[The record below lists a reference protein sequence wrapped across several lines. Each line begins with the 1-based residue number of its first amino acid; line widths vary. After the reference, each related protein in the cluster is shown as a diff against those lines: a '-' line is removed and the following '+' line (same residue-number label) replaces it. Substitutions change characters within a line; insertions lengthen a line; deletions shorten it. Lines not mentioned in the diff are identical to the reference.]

1 MFPVLLLVAVNG
13 YILWKAPNSTKP
25 KPSPKNKKVEK
36 EEDKYIVYGTMS
48 CGWTRKQ
55 LDYMKQKKIPYEFV
69 DCEKEPE
76 KCKDLPGYPGI
87 KFPDGTKKVGY
98 TEV

>member
-1 MFPVLLLVAVNG
+1 MFPVLLLLAVNG
-13 YILWKAPNSTKP
+13 YILWKAPNSAKP
-25 KPSPKNKKVEK
+25 KPSTNKKTGEK
-36 EEDKYIVYGTMS
+36 QEGKYVVYGTMS

-55 LDYMKQKKIPYEFV
+55 LDYMKQKNIPYEFV
-69 DCEKEPE
+69 DCDKEPE
-76 KCKDLPGYPGI
+76 KCKGLPGFPGI

>member
-25 KPSPKNKKVEK
+25 KPSTNKKTGEK
-36 EEDKYIVYGTMS
+36 QEGKYVVYGKMS
-48 CGWTRKQ
+48 CGWSRKQ
-55 LDYMKQKKIPYEFV
+55 LDYMKQKNIPYEFV

-76 KCKDLPGYPGI
+76 KCKGLPGFPGI
-87 KFPDGTKKVGY
+87 KYPDGTKKVGY

>member
-1 MFPVLLLVAVNG
+1 MIPVLLLLAVNG
-13 YILWKAPNSTKP
+13 YILWKAPNSSKP
-25 KPSPKNKKVEK
+25 VPSKKGGK
-36 EEDKYIVYGTMS
+36 EEAGKYIVYGTMS

-55 LDYMKQKKIPYEFV
+55 LDYMKQKNIPYEFV

-76 KCKDLPGYPGI
+76 KCKGLPGFPGI

>member
-1 MFPVLLLVAVNG
+1 MFPVLLLLAVNG

-25 KPSPKNKKVEK
+25 KPSTNKKTSEK
-36 EEDKYIVYGTMS
+36 QEGKYVVYGTMS
-48 CGWTRKQ
+48 CKWTREQ
-55 LDYMKQKKIPYEFV
+55 LDYMKQKNIPYEFV

-76 KCKDLPGYPGI
+76 KCKGLPGFPGI

>member
-25 KPSPKNKKVEK
+25 KTLQRIKKLK
-36 EEDKYIVYGTMS
+36 RKKKYIVYGTMS
-48 CGWTRKQ
+48 CKWTRAQ
-55 LDYMKQKKIPYEFV
+55 LDYMKQKNIPYEFV